1 MECDQINTFIGDRQ
15 DLHNP
20 NLENIMA
27 FTLGPEESEY
37 IADTLSNARSLLDSV
52 HCYDT
57 DEYRRLSI
65 CMSIMRGNSLE
76 DAISE
81 YNDE

>member
-1 MECDQINTFIGDRQ
+1 MECDQINTFTGDRQ

-37 IADTLSNARSLLDSV
+37 IADTLSSARSLLDNV

-57 DEYRRLSI
+57 QR
-65 CMSIMRGNSLE
+65 
-76 DAISE
+76 ISSTINL
-81 YNDE
+81 YVYHAWQLA